1 MSVAL
6 VGMKT
11 GTTLFGYRVL
21 ARIGQG
27 AASELYA
34 VQDPK
39 TKQVWALKHVV
50 KRTEKDQR
58 FLDQVEQ
65 EHFIGSK
72 LDHPNIRATHRL
84 IRHRKL
90 FKVTD
95 IALLMELVDA
105 EPVDARPPRSQ
116 RQAVDM
122 FIQTA
127 RGLAHM
133 HSRGYVHADMK
144 PSNLLVRDDGV
155 VKIIDL
161 GQACPIGTVKKRIQG
176 TPGYMAP
183 EQAHREA
190 ITPQTDIYNF
200 GATMYWILVR
210 EVIPTALPPKDES
223 SSLYSGAI
231 DTERIDPPVPPHEK
245 NPTIHPLLSKQI
257 LDCVQVAVCDRPE
270 SMEVVA
276 NRLELIRDLLDNPA
290 EAAPPLNSDE
300 DTVF

>member
-21 ARIGQG
+21 AKIGQG

-72 LDHPNIRATHRL
+72 LSHPNIRSTHRL

-116 RQAVDM
+116 RQAVEM

-133 HSRGYVHADMK
+133 HSGCRASPRKDNRSLRCLGSPASASRSRPWPPRATSAGS
-144 PSNLLVRDDGV
+144 PSSALTLCRSCPQGLSRRLGNLEPDGSQ
-155 VKIIDL
+155 
-161 GQACPIGTVKKRIQG
+161 GIG
-176 TPGYMAP
+176 
-183 EQAHREA
+183 
-190 ITPQTDIYNF
+190 
-200 GATMYWILVR
+200 
-210 EVIPTALPPKDES
+210 
-223 SSLYSGAI
+223 
-231 DTERIDPPVPPHEK
+231 ER
-245 NPTIHPLLSKQI
+245 
-257 LDCVQVAVCDRPE
+257 
-270 SMEVVA
+270 
-276 NRLELIRDLLDNPA
+276 
-290 EAAPPLNSDE
+290 
-300 DTVF
+300 

>member
-1 MSVAL
+1 
-6 VGMKT
+6 MKT

-21 ARIGQG
+21 AKIGQG

-65 EHFIGSK
+65 EHIIGSK
-72 LDHPNIRATHRL
+72 LSHRNIRATHRL
-84 IRHRKL
+84 IKHRKL

-116 RQAVDM
+116 RHAVDI

-127 RGLAHM
+127 KGLAHM
-133 HSRGYVHADMK
+133 HSRGFVHADMK
-144 PSNLLVRDDGV
+144 PSNLLVTEEGE
-155 VKIIDL
+155 VKVIDL
-161 GQACPIGTVKKRIQG
+161 GQACTIGTIKKRIQG

-190 ITPQTDIYNF
+190 ITPRTDIYNF

-257 LDCVQVAVCDRPE
+257 LDCVMVSPSDRPD
-270 SMEVVA
+270 SMDIVV
-276 NRLELIRDLLDNPA
+276 NRLELIRDLLDKPA
-290 EAAPPLNSDE
+290 DAPPPLVSDE
-300 DTVF
+300 DTGF